1 MQNVFLNGE
10 YLPIDQAR
18 ISVFDRGFTFG
29 DGVYEV
35 FLVYHRKIFR
45 LQEHLERLNN
55 SLTAIYMD
63 NPYSDSQWQELLIK
77 LVMDSPADNQSLYL
91 QITRGV
97 SERDHAIDIAEKPT
111 VFAMSKP
118 LPERDF
124 SSGIKAIVAD
134 DIRWQ
139 LCYIKATTLLPSVI
153 LRHQASLA
161 GAREAIL
168 VKDDSVTEGAASNVF
183 IVIDGVVKTPP
194 KDGRILP
201 GITRDLVVELLNES
215 GVVCQ
220 ETNITR
226 DELYTA
232 EEIWVTSSTWEI
244 VPVVMLDDTRIGDG
258 RPGQYWE
265 RACDIYQQFKEAQRQ
280 S

>member
-111 VFAMSKP
+111 IFAMSKP

-183 IVIDGVVKTPP
+183 IVIDGVVKTSP

-215 GVVCQ
+215 GMVCQ

-226 DELYTA
+226 DELYAA

-244 VPVVMLDDTRIGDG
+244 VPVVMLDDTRVGDG
-258 RPGQYWE
+258 RPGQYWKQ
-265 RACDIYQQFKEAQRQ
+265 ACDIYQQFKEAQRQ